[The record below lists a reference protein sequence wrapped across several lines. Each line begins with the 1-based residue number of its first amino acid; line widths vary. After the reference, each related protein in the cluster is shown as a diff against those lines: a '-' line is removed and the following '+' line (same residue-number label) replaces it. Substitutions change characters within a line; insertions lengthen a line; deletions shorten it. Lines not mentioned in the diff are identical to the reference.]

1 MTDGKFTLYIR
12 KLILNPLMARKQMS
26 VEILHPEVG
35 GVSKKEIKA
44 KIAEMMKSSPE
55 NIAVFGSKTKF
66 GGGRSSC
73 FVCVYTNKDARAK
86 FDHMVNKRRDG
97 IVDKAGRTPR
107 KMAKEIKGKR
117 KRVKGTAKAKVTT
130 GKKKK

>member
-1 MTDGKFTLYIR
+1 
-12 KLILNPLMARKQMS
+12 MS
-26 VEILHPEVG
+26 VEILHPEQG

-44 KIAEMMKSSPE
+44 KVAEMMKSSVD

-73 FVCVYTNKDARAK
+73 FVCIYTNKDARAQY
-86 FDHMVNKRRDG
+86 DHLVTKRRDG
-97 IVDKAGRTPR
+97 IVDKKGRTPR
-107 KMAKEIKGKR
+107 KMAKELKGKR
-117 KRVKGTAKAKVTT
+117 KRVKGTAKSKVTT